1 MRMDKTVEALNR
13 LVEINNDRIEGYETA
28 ASETDEQ
35 ALKSLFNRF
44 ARASHTCREELVKE
58 ITSLEGTP
66 TEGTKNSGKLFRIW
80 MDVKVALTSKDRKA
94 IFNSCEFGEANARE
108 TYEHV
113 LKHDRDHLG
122 AYYIT
127 MINSQM
133 SILKGDHDQVSA
145 IREELRMY
153 T

>member
-1 MRMDKTVEALNR
+1 MDKTVEALNR

-35 ALKSLFNRF
+35 ALKSLFSRF
-44 ARASHTCREELVKE
+44 ARASHTCRKELANE

-80 MDVKVALTSKDRKA
+80 MDVKVSLTANDRKA
-94 IFNSCEFGEANARE
+94 IFNSCEFGETNARE

-113 LKHDRDHLG
+113 LKHDREHLDS
-122 AYYIT
+122 YHIN
-127 MINSQM
+127 MINTQM
-133 SILKGDHDQVSA
+133 SLLKGDHDQVSA
-145 IREELRMY
+145 IREELRKY